1 MKRLISTLL
10 GISFLAL
17 NACSQNTNYV
27 FPEVEQA
34 QSSAKKEITT
44 KARLDTPPFIAQGNE
59 FSVVAI
65 MDDGKIIKYQTFKAG
80 KPPATIV
87 YQSKWN
93 ILESHQTTASEANT
107 ILKLLSQNGSVKE
120 FKSMQEKYEE
130 AGLLRK

>member
-34 QSSAKKEITT
+34 QSAAKDEITI
-44 KARLDTPPFIAQGNE
+44 KARLDNPPFITQGNE
-59 FSVVAI
+59 FSAVAV

-80 KPPATIV
+80 KAPTTIV
-87 YQSKWN
+87 YQNKWTV
-93 ILESHQTTASEANT
+93 LESHQTTASEANT
-107 ILKLLSQNGSVKE
+107 ILKLLSQNGNAKE
-120 FKSMQEKYEE
+120 FKAIQEKYEA